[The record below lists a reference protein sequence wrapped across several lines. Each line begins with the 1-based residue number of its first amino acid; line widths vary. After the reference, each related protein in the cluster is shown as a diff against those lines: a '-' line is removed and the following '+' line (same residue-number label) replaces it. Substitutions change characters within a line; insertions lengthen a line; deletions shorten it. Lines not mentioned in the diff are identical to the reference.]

1 MRNERIATG
10 KDSLGRSVAASTRV
24 TRDDRGI
31 PVPIMMALA
40 PHENVVLTEPFV
52 RALTANMRA
61 TMGDAAAQRRG
72 GGMR

>member
-1 MRNERIATG
+1 
-10 KDSLGRSVAASTRV
+10 
-24 TRDDRGI
+24 
-31 PVPIMMALA
+31 MMALA

-61 TMGDAAAQRRG
+61 TMGDAASQRRG